1 MAPSVPELR
10 VSHHLTGTSGK
21 VMSVFRGVVILGTNN
36 ARYAH
41 SRRILTHARHCLTNM
56 TTAAIARRAFAARL
70 LSPAT
75 FRPAL
80 AASDHRTRAMGVVTD
95 HNLGKNLDDA
105 IHKAEK
111 AREDIWFRDHD
122 LDALR
127 DLYKKARKQARHWK
141 MEGESVK
148 TDAAELAELKKLV
161 NGKLDQATMER
172 LIDWKHHQ

>member
-1 MAPSVPELR
+1 LA
-10 VSHHLTGTSGK
+10 SGK
-21 VMSVFRGVVILGTNN
+21 STCEALLSSEPTMRDTHT
-36 ARYAH
+36 Y
-41 SRRILTHARHCLTNM
+41 SRRILTHARHRLTNM
-56 TTAAIARRAFAARL
+56 ATAAIARRAVASRL

-95 HNLGKNLDDA
+95 PHLGKNLDDTM
-105 IHKAEK
+105 HKAEK
-111 AREDIWFRDHD
+111 AREDIWFREHD

-127 DLYKKARKQARHWK
+127 DLYKKARKQARHGK
-141 MEGESVK
+141 TEGESVK
-148 TDAAELAELKKLV
+148 TDAAELSELKKLV

>member
-1 MAPSVPELR
+1 
-10 VSHHLTGTSGK
+10 
-21 VMSVFRGVVILGTNN
+21 
-36 ARYAH
+36 
-41 SRRILTHARHCLTNM
+41 M
-56 TTAAIARRAFAARL
+56 TTAAIARRAFAAGL

-105 IHKAEK
+105 IHKAER
-111 AREDIWFRDHD
+111 AREDIWFREHD

-148 TDAAELAELKKLV
+148 TDAAELSELKELV

>member
-1 MAPSVPELR
+1 
-10 VSHHLTGTSGK
+10 
-21 VMSVFRGVVILGTNN
+21 
-36 ARYAH
+36 
-41 SRRILTHARHCLTNM
+41 
-56 TTAAIARRAFAARL
+56 
-70 LSPAT
+70 
-75 FRPAL
+75 
-80 AASDHRTRAMGVVTD
+80 MGVVTD

>member
-1 MAPSVPELR
+1 M
-10 VSHHLTGTSGK
+10 
-21 VMSVFRGVVILGTNN
+21 
-36 ARYAH
+36 
-41 SRRILTHARHCLTNM
+41 TNM

-105 IHKAEK
+105 IHKAER
-111 AREDIWFRDHD
+111 AREDIWFREHD